1 MRRTKNYYSGYR
13 GRRTLTDILRLIAIV
28 LAVLVVLLL
37 AALFWGQEYLVY
49 TDDGLRLELP
59 FLQREETPLPELGD
73 ISYTE
78 LPTDSSS
85 AQPEPEPES
94 TPAMAAIQ
102 LPLDSVLDGSAAA
115 RLETAGA
122 DALVLEMKGAD
133 GLLRWHTEQAL
144 AQQAGADGDPSVN
157 QVLEQWNQGDVY
169 TVARVVCFQDDAIP
183 YYNMSM
189 SLRRGASGNWRD
201 AQGLRWLSAGSE
213 QARDYVAALCGEL
226 AALGF
231 DEIVL
236 EQVAFPTAGDL
247 ASINQVNGYDPSA
260 LTAQVQA
267 ALEQI
272 AQAVAPYGTV
282 LSLRVEGDTL
292 AGTETAS
299 GLTAQLLEDYAA
311 RLWVEDGGLP
321 ADAEQLLTQAGLT
334 GGAERLVRI
343 VPELEESQAAAQ
355 ALLSGGN
362 EE

>member
-1 MRRTKNYYSGYR
+1 MRRSKSYYGGYR
-13 GRRTLTDILRLIAIV
+13 GRKTLTDILRYIAIV
-28 LAVLVVLLL
+28 LAVLVALLL

-59 FLQREETPLPELGD
+59 FLQREENPLPELED
-73 ISYTE
+73 ISYAE
-78 LPTDSSS
+78 LPADASSG
-85 AQPEPEPES
+85 EPEPER
-94 TPAMAAIQ
+94 TPAMAALQ
-102 LPLDSVLDGSAAA
+102 LPVDSVLDGSAAA
-115 RLETAGA
+115 RLEAAGA
-122 DALVLEMKGAD
+122 DALILEMKGAD
-133 GLLRWHTEQAL
+133 GVLRWYSEQAL
-144 AQQAGADGDPSVN
+144 AQQAGANGDPSVN
-157 QVLEQWNQGDVY
+157 QVLEQWNQGEIY
-169 TVARVVCFQDDAIP
+169 TIARVVCFQDDTIP

-189 SLRRGASGNWRD
+189 SLRRGSSGNWRD

-236 EQVAFPTAGDL
+236 EQAAFPTAGDL

-260 LTAQVQA
+260 LTAQAQA

-272 AQAVAPYGTV
+272 ARAVAPYGTV
-282 LSLRVEGDTL
+282 LSLRVEGETL

-343 VPELEESQAAAQ
+343 VPGLEETRAAAQ
-355 ALLSGGN
+355 ALLAQGS